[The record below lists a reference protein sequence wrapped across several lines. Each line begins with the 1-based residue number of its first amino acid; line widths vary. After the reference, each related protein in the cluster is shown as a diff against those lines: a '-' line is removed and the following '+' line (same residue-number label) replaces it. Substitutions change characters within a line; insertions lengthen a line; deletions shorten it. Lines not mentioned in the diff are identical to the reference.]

1 MNPINY
7 IERIKDCA
15 KAFSK
20 QKEEQKHKVK
30 VVPLD
35 FALAIVKEMATGSIQ
50 WSVEDFR
57 ERAKSLYEWYNDVE
71 IDNDEESWKEMYD
84 EDKFESALE
93 RMVNDHDC
101 NDGITWGTIDAYLDS
116 DCKKS

>member
-7 IERIKDCA
+7 IKRLEDCA

-30 VVPLD
+30 VIPLD
-35 FALAIVKEMATGSIQ
+35 FALAIVNEMATGSIQ

-57 ERAKSLYEWYNDVE
+57 ERAKSMYELYNGESDE
-71 IDNDEESWKEMYD
+71 DNENWKEMYD
-84 EDKFESALE
+84 EDKFGSALE
-93 RMVNDHDC
+93 RMVDDHDC
-101 NDGITWGTIDAYLDS
+101 NHGITWDTIDSYLDS
-116 DCKKS
+116 DCKIN